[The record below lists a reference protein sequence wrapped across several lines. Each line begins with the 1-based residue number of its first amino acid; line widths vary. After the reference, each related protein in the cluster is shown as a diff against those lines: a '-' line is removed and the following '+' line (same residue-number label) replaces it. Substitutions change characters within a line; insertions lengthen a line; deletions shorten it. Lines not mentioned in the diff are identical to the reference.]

1 VAQASS
7 VLLIKMLFPP
17 QSKVKMNRKRQKRKI
32 VIMLIP
38 VALQSIG
45 AVLQFMV
52 YDTTSTRKLWTAV
65 KIHLN
70 SFQGNIVFCSL
81 V

>member
-1 VAQASS
+1 
-7 VLLIKMLFPP
+7 MLFPP

-52 YDTTSTRKLWTAV
+52 YDTTSTRKL
-65 KIHLN
+65 
-70 SFQGNIVFCSL
+70 
-81 V
+81 